1 MLLLGDFSLVELSE
15 GELVGVGELGE
26 FYFEALLL
34 LEELLVEV
42 LEFEVEVLDMMI
54 FLG

>member
-1 MLLLGDFSLVELSE
+1 MLLLGDFGLVELFES
-15 GELVGVGELGE
+15 ELVGVGELGE
-26 FYFEALLL
+26 FYFEVLLL

-42 LEFEVEVLDMMI
+42 LEFEAEVLDMMI